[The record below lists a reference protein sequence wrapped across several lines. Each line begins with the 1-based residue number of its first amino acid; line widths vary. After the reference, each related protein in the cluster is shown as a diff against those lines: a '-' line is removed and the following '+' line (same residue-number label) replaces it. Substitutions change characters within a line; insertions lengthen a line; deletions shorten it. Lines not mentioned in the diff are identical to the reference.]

1 MDHSEDNPEEDA
13 FGKLLDLVT
22 LWEQRRWGMLALSIV
37 LCFFILMLFLCLSPF
52 ALVGAIWGWGK
63 KIFLKFRRWGADILR
78 PKDVVRARHTEPQ
91 SDLVRAF
98 VEYELLLVSGKETP
112 AARMAFI
119 RALARVEQELEEHQI
134 LCAEIRKLRVEDERP
149 RRRDAILSTKL
160 RAERRRERERSTE

>member
-1 MDHSEDNPEEDA
+1 MDHSEEDA

-37 LCFFILMLFLCLSPF
+37 ICFFLLVLFLCLSPF
-52 ALVGAIWGWGK
+52 ALVGAIWDWGK

-91 SDLVRAF
+91 SDLVARF
-98 VEYELLLVSGKETP
+98 VEYELLLISGKETLDTRVALI
-112 AARMAFI
+112 AAI
-119 RALARVEQELEEHQI
+119 ARVEQELEEHRI

-160 RAERRRERERSTE
+160 RAERRRERERSEDSTE